1 MACGDAVFRA
11 SARLAGRV
19 RGRYTFG
26 TVSSATIAPIW
37 VVGCGAVGG
46 VLGAHLT
53 RSASRRE
60 PGSGEDLRPW
70 LVCRPGSHLD
80 AIRAQGGLRV
90 RVPDYEGIVPVRVAA
105 GVAEV
110 PGAPGTV
117 LLAVKAGDVE
127 TACRELLPRLEARS
141 MVVSLQNGLCEDRIA
156 AIVGRERTIG
166 AIVGW
171 GATLTRP
178 GEVVQTSRGHTTI
191 GELDGTVTPRLRALE
206 ALLAAGE
213 PVRVSTNILGALWTK
228 LIINSAT
235 STLGAVTGLT
245 LGEMLSKPVVRWVA
259 RHLVAESVR
268 VADAEGIRL
277 EPFGGRVDLRRIA
290 WRAGGGIG
298 AWWHNLASGAALRL
312 AANRY
317 RGLRSVMLQDLDRGR
332 PTEVDEFNGVLV
344 ARGAARGVPTPLNAA
359 LVEMVHEI
367 ERGERRS
374 GIENIAPLLELIDA
388 RGGRDAAHVS

>member
-1 MACGDAVFRA
+1 M
-11 SARLAGRV
+11 
-19 RGRYTFG
+19 
-26 TVSSATIAPIW
+26 SSATIAPIW

-53 RSASRRE
+53 RSASQGE

-90 RVPDYEGIVPVRVAA
+90 RGPDYEGVVPVRVAA

-127 TACRELLPRLEARS
+127 AACRELVPRLEPRS
-141 MVVSLQNGLCEDRIA
+141 MVVSLQNGLCEERIA
-156 AIVGRERTIG
+156 AVVGRERTIG

-171 GATLTRP
+171 GATLARP

-206 ALLAAGE
+206 ALLEVVE

-277 EPFGGRVDLRRIA
+277 EPFGGRVDLRRVA

-298 AWWHNLASGAALRL
+298 AWWHNLAGGAALRL

-332 PTEVDEFNGVLV
+332 RTEVDDFNGVLV

-367 ERGERRS
+367 ERGERQSR
-374 GIENIAPLLELIDA
+374 IENVGPLLALIDA
-388 RGGRDAAHVS
+388 RGGRGRAAAHVSGGGPHVG

>member
-1 MACGDAVFRA
+1 M
-11 SARLAGRV
+11 
-19 RGRYTFG
+19 
-26 TVSSATIAPIW
+26 SSATIAPIW

-245 LGEMLSKPVVRWVA
+245 LGEMLSKAVVRWVA

-388 RGGRDAAHVS
+388 RGGRDAA